1 MQLPAGASTPRAG
14 AAPSDGDRGAS
25 LRILLAEDD
34 ETSLIACRRLLE
46 KCGRLFWRM
55 TMAIPGIFSPG
66 RDAPFRSIVAAL
78 LVLLLAGLAGGV
90 WLFATQERRLKQQ
103 AEDDLAAIA
112 ASKIAQ
118 IENWRHERLGDA
130 ATVSESPFFLQSAQ
144 RFLQDS
150 GPKDRDNL
158 LQLFARLEKNYQY
171 SDLALIGPDK
181 AIRLRLGQAAGLS
194 PSLAQTLD
202 LARAEGRP
210 IFTDVHPNAE
220 DGILH
225 LDVVAPLFAGGG
237 PSGAFLGWLA
247 LQTSAAQ
254 FLFPLLQTWPTHS
267 RTAETLLVRRDGDDV
282 VFLNDLRRR
291 PGAALALR
299 IPLTAT
305 DVLAVQAALGV
316 RGLAHGLDYRGEA
329 VLGVVQPVPDT
340 PWLLISKMDSDE
352 VYAAWREQAL
362 YILALMGCLLGGG
375 VFVALLLRQYGLK
388 AHYQA
393 LYEAEAKLRDALEQQ
408 AATLRGIGDAVIVVD
423 VQGRTTLVNA
433 AAERL
438 TGWNATDALGRPLED
453 VFRIMHEQTR
463 EPLEHPLAQAPAD
476 GAAGSLAAPTLLVAR
491 DGSERPIASSA
502 APIRDGRGELVGMV
516 LIFRDNSAE
525 RRLLAANDA
534 RSSSEAKYREL
545 VENAQSIILK
555 VDTEGRITF
564 FNEYA
569 QQFFGYA
576 EAEILGRPAAGTIA
590 PGDDAAQRDITGV
603 SQEILFRP
611 DAHGLMENE
620 NLRRDNTRVW
630 VRWANKTIRD
640 AAGNIV
646 GVLAVGT
653 DITDRKRAES
663 ALRKSEAF
671 SRAIIA
677 SSPDCIKVLNSQGEL
692 VFMNQGGMR
701 LLELSDFTQVA
712 GRPYLDFWQGS
723 DFERARAA
731 YEEAR
736 QGRPGRFD
744 GYCPTQGGTPKWWD
758 VSISP
763 APGPDGEPDCFLVI
777 SRDDTQRK
785 LAVDALRESEERFR
799 QLVESAP
806 DAIYVQV
813 EGRFVYV
820 NRACLELYGLDSP
833 EAMLGTS
840 VLERFHPDYH
850 ARVLERIRAIRET
863 QQAQPLMEQRHLRAD
878 GSFLDVEVSAVPL
891 CYGGRNGAMVFV
903 RNIAER
909 KRLETLREDM
919 DRIARHDL
927 KTPLNA
933 ILGLPQVM
941 LMDDNLTDEQRE
953 FLRCIMDSG
962 YKMLG
967 LVNLSLDLFRM
978 ERGTYELAPA
988 NVDLLRVVGKVL
1000 GDLEQMRAPKKLAAR
1015 LALDG
1020 RPPGPQDV
1028 CPARAEE
1035 LLCYSMF
1042 SNLIKN
1048 AQEAAPPGGTVTINC
1063 VRDQDGWR
1071 IDIRNPGET
1080 PAELRDRFFEKYA
1093 TMGKVGGTGLG
1104 TYSAQLM
1111 AATMGGKISLDASE
1125 AGGTTVSVWLPAM
1138 N

>member
-1 MQLPAGASTPRAG
+1 LARRWARPGRQAATLIGWARGGEVTAPFFENAAGVGARA
-14 AAPSDGDRGAS
+14 ARQAVY
-25 LRILLAEDD
+25 
-34 ETSLIACRRLLE
+34 RR
-46 KCGRLFWRM
+46 R
-55 TMAIPGIFSPG
+55 TMAVPGIFSPG
-66 RDAPFRSIVAAL
+66 RDAPFRRIVAAL
-78 LVLLLAGLAGGV
+78 LVLLFAGLAGGV

-112 ASKIAQ
+112 AFKIEQ

-130 ATVSESPFFLQSAQ
+130 ATVSQSPFVLQSAQ

-150 GPKDRDNL
+150 GPQDGDNL
-158 LQLFARLEKNYQY
+158 RQLFVRLEKNYQY
-171 SDLALIGPDK
+171 SDITLIGSDK
-181 AIRLRLGQAAGLS
+181 VIRLRLGRAPGLS
-194 PSLAQTLD
+194 PTLAQALD
-202 LARAEGRP
+202 LARAEGKP
-210 IFTDVHPNAE
+210 IFTDVHPNPE

-225 LDVVAPLFAGGG
+225 LDIVAPLFAGGET
-237 PSGAFLGWLA
+237 SGAFLGWLS

-282 VFLNDLRRR
+282 VFLNELRHQQ
-291 PGAALALR
+291 GAALALR

-305 DVLAVQAALGV
+305 DVLAVQAVLGI

-329 VLGVVQPVPDT
+329 VLGVILPVPGT
-340 PWLLISKMDSDE
+340 PWLLISKMDTDE

-375 VFVALLLRQYGLK
+375 VFMALLLRQYGLK

-408 AATLRGIGDAVIVVD
+408 GTTLRSIGDAVIAVD
-423 VQGRTTLVNA
+423 VQGRTTLFNA

-438 TGWNATDALGRPLED
+438 TGWSATDASGRPLAE
-453 VFRIMHEQTR
+453 VFHVIHEQTR
-463 EPLEHPLAQAPAD
+463 EPQENSLALAQALAD
-476 GAAGSLAAPTLLVAR
+476 GAAVELAAPTLLVAR
-491 DGSERPIASSA
+491 DGSELPIATSA
-502 APIRDGRGELVGMV
+502 APIRDGRGDLVGMV

-525 RRLLAANDA
+525 RRVLAANDA

-576 EAEILGRPAAGTIA
+576 EAEILGRPAVGTIV
-590 PGDDAAQRDITGV
+590 PGDDAANRNMPGLV
-603 SQEILFRP
+603 REILFRP
-611 DAHGLMENE
+611 DAQGLMENE
-620 NLRRDNTRVW
+620 NMRRDNTRVW

-640 AAGNIV
+640 AAGDIV

-677 SSPDCIKVLNSQGEL
+677 SSPDCIKVLNSRGEL
-692 VFMNQGGMR
+692 VFMNQGGIR
-701 LLELSDFTQVA
+701 LLELNDFTQVS
-712 GRPYLDFWQGS
+712 GRPYLEFWQGS

-736 QGRPGRFD
+736 QGRTGRFD

-763 APGPDGEPDCFLVI
+763 APGPDGEPNCFLVI

-813 EGRFVYV
+813 DGRFVYV
-820 NRACLELYGLDSP
+820 NTACLELYGLDSP

-840 VLERFHPDYH
+840 ILERFHPDYH
-850 ARVLERIRAIRET
+850 DRVLERIRSISET
-863 QQAQPLMEQRHLRAD
+863 QQVQPLMEQRHLRAD

-909 KRLETLREDM
+909 KRLEALREDM

-941 LMDDNLTDEQRE
+941 LLDENLTEEQRE

-1000 GDLEQMRAPKKLAAR
+1000 ADLEQMRAPKKLTVR

-1020 RPPGPQDV
+1020 RPPAPQDV

-1048 AQEAAPPGGTVTINC
+1048 AQEAAPPGGAVTMNC

-1080 PAELRDRFFEKYA
+1080 PVELRDRFFEKYA
-1093 TMGKVGGTGLG
+1093 TMGKAGGTGLG
-1104 TYSAQLM
+1104 TYSARLM
-1111 AATMGGKISLDASE
+1111 AATMGGRISLDASE
-1125 AGGTTVSVWLPAM
+1125 AGATTVSVWLPAM